1 MVKDPVCGVE
11 VDEKNAPYKTV
22 YANNVYYFTSLE
34 CQKKFGENPE
44 KYTKMAAPKHA
55 SHYGAYCP
63 SPGCAKPTRGIAWYL
78 YIGLVVLL
86 LSTILLTLL
95 FAR

>member
-1 MVKDPVCGVE
+1 MVKDPVCGIE
-11 VDEKNAPYKTV
+11 VDEKTTPHKTV
-22 YANNVYYFTSLE
+22 YANNVYYFNSPE
-34 CQKKFGENPE
+34 CQKKFNENPE
-44 KYTKMAAPKHA
+44 EYAQVTVPKHA

-63 SPGCAKPTRGIAWYL
+63 SPGCAKPARGIAWYL

>member
-1 MVKDPVCGVE
+1 MVRDPVCGVE
-11 VDEKNAPYKTV
+11 IDEKTAPYKTV
-22 YANNVYYFTSLE
+22 YANNVYYFNSSE
-34 CQKKFGENPE
+34 CQAKFSEDPQ
-44 KYTKMAAPKHA
+44 KYAQQNVLKHA

-63 SPGCAKPTRGIAWYL
+63 SPGCAKPARGIAWYL